1 MRRIRIEGEVT
12 FSKPQGSFTLRAD
25 ARYHVF
31 AGDETAAVAFGP
43 MLRALPAEA
52 AAYGAIEVDT
62 ADDRLP
68 LAREVQW
75 LYRQGA
81 SAASSASL
89 MRGLAALELPDQPG
103 VAYLAGEA
111 RTIQMLRQHLV
122 SDRGWPRQAVVTKP
136 FWVPGRRGLD

>member
-1 MRRIRIEGEVT
+1 
-12 FSKPQGSFTLRAD
+12 
-25 ARYHVF
+25 
-31 AGDETAAVAFGP
+31 

-52 AAYGAIEVDT
+52 AAYGSIEVDT